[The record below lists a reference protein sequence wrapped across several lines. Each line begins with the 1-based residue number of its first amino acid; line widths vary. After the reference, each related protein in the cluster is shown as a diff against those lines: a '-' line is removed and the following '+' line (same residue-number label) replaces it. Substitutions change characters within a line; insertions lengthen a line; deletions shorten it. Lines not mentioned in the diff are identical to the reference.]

1 MNRRLLLLPLALL
14 AACRSA
20 APSPTPAAPPP
31 APAPIAVDA
40 YAALGPGA
48 SWMKQTVD
56 PCQDFYSFACGGMM
70 DRTVIPADRLA
81 WGPGLELEEKNELL
95 LREILEAASKAE
107 GPTPDQAKLGA
118 WWSACMDE
126 DRIEKAGLSPIHPL
140 LARVGAVKD
149 AASLTAALIELHRL
163 GIFAAFDIAP
173 VQDFKAPDQV
183 IAGLDQS
190 GLGLPDRDYY
200 LENDPATLKVR
211 TFYQGHVA
219 RMLVLGGSN
228 EKGAAEGAAEVL
240 RIETALARLAQDK
253 VVRRDPDAIYHKVDK
268 SGLVKL
274 AKSFPWQTYFAGLG
288 FPGLEAITINSP
300 DYFQGMTQLL
310 SKEKAA
316 ALRSYL
322 SWKVLEH
329 EAGRLSKAF
338 IQERFELARVL
349 FGIEQPEPRWRRC
362 VGSADGA
369 LGEILGR
376 AYVERRFDGESKTIA
391 EGIVAGVRSAM
402 KQELEGL
409 PWMDAETR
417 GAAHEKLG
425 KMVQKIGYPET
436 WRTYEFAVSATDHAA
451 NGLASDAFEM
461 TRQLKKIGKPVD
473 RGAWQMT
480 PPTVNAYYD
489 PSLNEMVFPAGILQP
504 PYFGRELHRA
514 VNYGA
519 TGATVGHELTHGFD
533 DEGSRFDATG
543 RLRNWWSP
551 ATGERFKEATQCV
564 IDQYSAYEAVPGV
577 KLNGALTA
585 GENIADIGGLKVALQ
600 AFRTGGGPA
609 TELGDR
615 LFFVGYA
622 QSWCQ
627 KVRPELLETKVKSDP
642 HSPENWRVNGVVAN
656 VPEFGAAFRCP
667 AGAPLAPAKRCA
679 IW

>member
-1 MNRRLLLLPLALL
+1 MTLRLLLFPLALL
-14 AACRSA
+14 TACRSA
-20 APSPTPAAPPP
+20 APAPTPAPP
-31 APAPIAVDA
+31 APAPVVDD

-48 SWMKQTVD
+48 AWMKSTVD

-95 LREILEAASKAE
+95 LQEILETASKAE
-107 GPTPDQAKLGA
+107 APSPDQAKLGA
-118 WWSACMDE
+118 WWRACMDE
-126 DRIEKAGLSPIHPL
+126 ERIEQAGLRPIHPL

-149 AASLTAALIELHRL
+149 AATLTAALALLHRV

-173 VQDFKAPDQV
+173 VQDFKSPDDV

-200 LENDPATLKVR
+200 LESDPATQKVR
-211 TFYQGHVA
+211 SFYQGHVA
-219 RMLVLGGSN
+219 RMLVLGGAS
-228 EKGAAEGAAEVL
+228 EKAASEGAAEVL

-268 SGLVKL
+268 AGLVKL
-274 AKSFPWQTYFAGLG
+274 AKSFPWQSYFAGLG

-300 DYFQGMTQLL
+300 EYFQGMTQLL
-310 SKEKAA
+310 AKEKPAS
-316 ALRSYL
+316 LRTYL

-329 EAGRLSKAF
+329 EAPRLTKAF
-338 IQERFELARVL
+338 VQERFELARVL
-349 FGIEQPEPRWRRC
+349 VGIEKPEPRWRRC
-362 VGSADGA
+362 VASADNA

-391 EGIVAGVRSAM
+391 QGIVADVRAAM

-409 PWMDAETR
+409 AWMDAETR
-417 GAAHEKLG
+417 AAAHEKLG

-436 WRTYEFAVSATDHAA
+436 WRSYEFEVSPTDHAA
-451 NGLASDAFEM
+451 NALASDAFEM
-461 TRQLKKIGKPVD
+461 TRQLKKVGKPVD

-504 PYFGRELHRA
+504 PYFGRDLHRA

-533 DEGSRFDATG
+533 DEGSRFDASG
-543 RLRNWWSP
+543 RLSNWWSA
-551 ATGERFKEATQCV
+551 ATGARFKEATQCV
-564 IDQYSAYEAVPGV
+564 IDQYSGYEAVPGV

-600 AFRTGGGPA
+600 AFRAGGGPP
-609 TELGDR
+609 TGLGDR

-627 KVRPELLETKVKSDP
+627 KVRPELLETKAKSDP
-642 HSPENWRVNGVVAN
+642 HSPESWRVNGVVAN
-656 VPEFGAAFRCP
+656 VPEFAAAFSCKT
-667 AGAPLAPAKRCA
+667 GAPLAPEKRCA